1 MSALQFVDSPERG
14 VLLLD
19 SDLTVICANSR
30 AAEVLSTKLE
40 ELIGSPLPECVHRRP
55 EHPDEVIEEVLHP
68 QKSQGV
74 VLHRYSGPLYGSHGE
89 LVGRV
94 EIYSDIT
101 ARRQL
106 EKEILDR
113 NRELV
118 ELNKQL
124 QKAQDELLR
133 SERLRA
139 LGEMA
144 AGIAHNINNALS
156 IVLGNVQLAKRKLS
170 QDSDLAHCIDSIELA
185 ARDAAEIVRKLK
197 EIGKPVDRS
206 RYKPIELSSLVES
219 VLDAALPAWQKH
231 EKKQIDLATEMD
243 TGCIIEGDATEIR
256 EAVANI
262 LLNAIQAVGDHGK
275 ISVSVHQAE
284 NQAVL
289 TVADNG
295 VGMDEET
302 KERMFDPFF
311 TTRGSEGTGLGM
323 SMVAII
329 AMKHRG
335 TVGVESSE
343 GQGTVV
349 TLSLPLLKSDENQ

>member
-19 SDLTVICANSR
+19 NNLKVVCANPR
-30 AAEVLSTKLE
+30 AAEVLGTKLD
-40 ELIGSPLPECVHRRP
+40 ELIGSPLPECVQRRP
-55 EHPDEVIEEVLHP
+55 ENPDEVIEEVLHP
-68 QKSQGV
+68 QQPQTV
-74 VLHRYSGPLYGSHGE
+74 VLHRYSGPLYGSNGE

-106 EKEILDR
+106 EKEILER

-133 SERLRA
+133 SERLRT

-156 IVLGNVQLAKRKLS
+156 IVIGNVQLAKRKLS

-219 VLDAALPAWQKH
+219 VLNAALPAWQ
-231 EKKQIDLATEMD
+231 EQGKQIDLATEMES
-243 TGCIIEGDATEIR
+243 GCIIEGDATEIR

-262 LLNAIQAVGDHGK
+262 LLNAIQAIRDHGE
-275 ISVSVHQAE
+275 IRVSVRRTE

-295 VGMDEET
+295 IGMDEET

-311 TTRGSEGTGLGM
+311 TTRGSAGTGLGM
-323 SMVAII
+323 SMVAVI

-335 TVGVESSE
+335 TVSVESSE
-343 GQGTVV
+343 GRGTVV
-349 TLSLPLLKSDENQ
+349 TLSLPLLKSDESQ